1 MTEVK
6 GMSEESLERRI
17 LISAKIFENNEM
29 SETVYLLKDGDIGEY
44 YLERVTSGWKQI
56 SETEKTWGTLIE
68 YKYYISKPV
77 VPLIYYV
84 LVTNPKQFNYFFEF
98 LYQNGFLSDEE

>member
-6 GMSEESLERRI
+6 GVNEEEMAQSKELDQEE
-17 LISAKIFENNEM
+17 IFYLVKDENI
-29 SETVYLLKDGDIGEY
+29 DEY
-44 YLERVTSGWKQI
+44 YLKRVVNGWKQI

-77 VPLIYYV
+77 VPLIYYI
-84 LVTNPKQFNYFFEF
+84 LSTNPEQLSSIFEF
-98 LYQNGFLSDEE
+98 LYKNDFLTDEE